1 VQNSNDGENFFNVTD
16 GDYVLKSSVPTSP
29 LKTSLPLVSPGDISN
44 IDNTA
49 TAYIRFQN
57 TSTVSVNDKVT
68 ASTGTSRLYNIR
80 INGIPNSTSPSTV
93 ARPTAKPTS
102 GMELIKGDN
111 VELSCA
117 TQGATIHYTTD
128 GTEPTESS
136 AKYTDAIVLNVVGET
151 TVKAIAYKDSE
162 ASDVLTAT
170 YTVAAAA
177 DVVVVP
183 APGAYQLDDLAGGV
197 TLSCETPSAE
207 IWYTTDGTDPSADG
221 GTSIKYTDKV
231 EITELPA
238 TIKAV
243 AINGG
248 DATDVFT
255 FTYREKMETNAGKGP
270 VVIYHVYGGG
280 GNSGATYKNDFVVL
294 KNISDQDVDISGWS
308 LQYCASSNVSA
319 MSNIFEFPNGSV
331 VKAGK
336 YFVIKGA
343 AGTGGTE
350 DLPRFDAT

>member
-1 VQNSNDGENFFNVTD
+1 MEDGSILVAGWTWTAHPFGEYGTTATSAPATEQQQGVNAIFTYSNILNSTSTTFKDASIATNNWQSGSEYWQIALDTTGYTELALTFSAYGSNTGPKEFQVQISNDGENFFNVTD

-151 TVKAIAYKDSE
+151 TV
-162 ASDVLTAT
+162 
-170 YTVAAAA
+170 
-177 DVVVVP
+177 
-183 APGAYQLDDLAGGV
+183 
-197 TLSCETPSAE
+197 
-207 IWYTTDGTDPSADG
+207 
-221 GTSIKYTDKV
+221 
-231 EITELPA
+231 
-238 TIKAV
+238 
-243 AINGG
+243 
-248 DATDVFT
+248 
-255 FTYREKMETNAGKGP
+255 
-270 VVIYHVYGGG
+270 
-280 GNSGATYKNDFVVL
+280 
-294 KNISDQDVDISGWS
+294 
-308 LQYCASSNVSA
+308 
-319 MSNIFEFPNGSV
+319 
-331 VKAGK
+331 
-336 YFVIKGA
+336 
-343 AGTGGTE
+343 
-350 DLPRFDAT
+350 